1 MPVNAPRP
9 GRLKSSG
16 KGHPFLAGRPKGV
29 WYPDAVG
36 VVHRYPATLEAY
48 RALQESARACMAKCR
63 AEGKMRTRKGIPDGF
78 AGKAAKVAQLKA
90 KAAVEARKILAV
102 MKEQDL
108 IDSDDIGDE
117 AMLGVLQM
125 SRDVSE
131 GKRERLA
138 ALKTVLEY
146 TKPKPASTSKV
157 ELTRPEDFLD
167 ELLAASKE

>member
-1 MPVNAPRP
+1 MPINAPRP
-9 GRLKSSG
+9 GRAKTPG
-16 KGHPFLAGRPKGV
+16 KAHPFLYGRPKGV

-36 VVHRYPATLEAY
+36 VVRSYPKTQEDFT
-48 RALQESARACMAKCR
+48 RRSNDMRERVKALWAA
-63 AEGKMRTRKGIPDGF
+63 GKMKTRKGIPDGF
-78 AGKAAKVAQLKA
+78 AGKAAKVNQLKA
-90 KAAVEARKILAV
+90 KAAIEARKILAV

-125 SRDVSE
+125 SRDTSE